1 MIELALIVI
10 GVTVVYYAAR
20 TGLRELKNRMDLNY
34 NHRQFTIHE
43 RTCYLIFKK
52 ADETDTPREDTM
64 ILLNV
69 AAEVYNESLRGKYVK
84 ELYMPPFHLMRQSSE
99 IGRDSERRQTDSQ
112 GDKSEGE
119 TEDRTA
125 RQVVDSSGQG

>member
-20 TGLRELKNRMDLNY
+20 TGLRALKNRMDLNY

-64 ILLNV
+64 ILLNA
-69 AAEVYNESLRGKYVK
+69 AAEVYNESLRGNHAN
-84 ELYMPPFHLMRQSSE
+84 ELQMPPFHIMRQSSE
-99 IGRDSERRQTDSQ
+99 IGRDSEGRQTDPQ

-119 TEDRTA
+119 AEDSDA
-125 RQVVDSSGQG
+125 RQDVDSSGQS

>member
-10 GVTVVYYAAR
+10 GVVMVGFAVR
-20 TGLRELKNRMDLNY
+20 VGLRALKIRMDLKY
-34 NHRQFTIHE
+34 NHRQFAIYE
-43 RTCYLIFKK
+43 RTSNLIFKK
-52 ADETDTPREDTM
+52 AEETDTAREDTM
-64 ILLNV
+64 ILLN
-69 AAEVYNESLRGKYVK
+69 ALADVYNESLRGKSAN
-84 ELYMPPFHLMRQSSE
+84 ELHMPPFHMMRQSSE

-125 RQVVDSSGQG
+125 RQDMDSSGQS